1 MRLAILPSAL
11 PAMATSRLALT
22 TGKSPEP
29 VLIAIAE
36 PALSTSAKC

>member
-11 PAMATSRLALT
+11 PAMATARLALT
-22 TGKSPEP
+22 AGKSPEP

-36 PALSTSAKC
+36 PALSKPAES

>member
-1 MRLAILPSAL
+1 MRLAILSSAL
-11 PAMATSRLALT
+11 PAMVTARLAPT

-36 PALSTSAKC
+36 PALSKSAKS

>member
-1 MRLAILPSAL
+1 MRLAISPPAL
-11 PAMATSRLALT
+11 PAMATARLAPT

-36 PALSTSAKC
+36 PALLKSAKS

>member
-11 PAMATSRLALT
+11 PAMATARLALT

-29 VLIAIAE
+29 VLIAMAIVH
-36 PALSTSAKC
+36 PGFGSA

>member
-11 PAMATSRLALT
+11 PAMATAWLALT
-22 TGKSPEP
+22 TKSPEP

-36 PALSTSAKC
+36 PALSKSAKC

>member
-29 VLIAIAE
+29 VIAIAD
-36 PALSTSAKC
+36 PALSKSAKS